1 MRELRWIC
9 QVGNCYDEKRP
20 DLRVLSVAFPL
31 AETLHG
37 IPRSIGVGALTD
49 RISRNSS
56 DIVATIR
63 ETIEEFREP
72 AAVGKLDEGE
82 DIAVDEDFDLR
93 TAA

>member
-37 IPRSIGVGALTD
+37 IPRSIGVGGLTD
-49 RISRNSS
+49 RINGNIS

-63 ETIEEFREP
+63 ETIEKFREP
-72 AAVGKLDEGE
+72 AAMGEWGEGE
-82 DIAVDEDFDLR
+82 DIAVDEDVDLR